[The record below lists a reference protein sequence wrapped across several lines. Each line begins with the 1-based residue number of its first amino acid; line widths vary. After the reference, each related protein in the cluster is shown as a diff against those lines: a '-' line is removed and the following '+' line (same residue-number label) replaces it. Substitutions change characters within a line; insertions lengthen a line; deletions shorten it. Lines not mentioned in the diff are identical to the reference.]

1 LVTKAKPRNDTGDLP
16 LAVSPER
23 VMREFDVG
31 RTSVKELEDQGLLE
45 LLPLG
50 SLRLKRY
57 TRASVLALAQ
67 AKLPGASVAAEQA
80 REVEAGQETAV

>member
-1 LVTKAKPRNDTGDLP
+1 
-16 LAVSPER
+16 
-23 VMREFDVG
+23 MRELDVG

-57 TRASVLALAQ
+57 TRASLLALALAQ
-67 AKLPGASVAAEQA
+67 ARLSDAGQCAEQV
-80 REVEAGQETAV
+80 REVEAGPETANT

>member
-1 LVTKAKPRNDTGDLP
+1 LVTKAKPRDDTGELP

-23 VMREFDVG
+23 VMREFNVG

-45 LLPLG
+45 PLPLG

-67 AKLPGASVAAEQA
+67 AMPGVNGVAEQA
-80 REVEAGQETAV
+80 REVEAGPEIAT

>member
-1 LVTKAKPRNDTGDLP
+1 MVTKAKPRHDDKGDLP

-31 RTSVKELEDQGLLE
+31 RTSVQELENQGLLE

-57 TRASVLALAQ
+57 TKASVLALAQ
-67 AKLPGASVAAEQA
+67 ARLPGSEAAEQA
-80 REVEAGQETAV
+80 GEVEAGPETAT